1 MKFAPIA
8 LACTLACTATLALSA
23 CGSGDDA
30 PAATR
35 DGQRVN
41 FADVQR
47 RATTPLPSPDTTSA
61 VWTVAKNGQSIH
73 FANPGKKPLLTL
85 MCNLRER
92 PTKIAVSRHVPAQPG
107 QSALFPVIGNGT
119 ISRLPVDAAL
129 EANEWQWRGIYLSTD
144 ERLDVFTG
152 SGAVEATLPGGGTLV
167 IKGSRMPGEFIR
179 WCRAG
184 GK

>member
-8 LACTLACTATLALSA
+8 LACTLASTFALSA
-23 CGSGDDA
+23 CGSGEDA
-30 PAATR
+30 AVAAQ
-35 DGQRVN
+35 DAQRVN

-47 RATTPLPSPDTTSA
+47 RANTPLPSPDTAASG
-61 VWTVAKNGQSIH
+61 WTVATNGQSIN
-73 FANPGKKPLLTL
+73 FGSAGQKPMLTIA
-85 MCNLRER
+85 CNLRER
-92 PTKIAVSRHVPAQPG
+92 PTKITVSRHVIAQPG
-107 QSALFPVIGNGT
+107 QTALFPVIGNGT

-129 EANEWQWRGIYLSTD
+129 ENNEWQWRGIYLSTD

-152 SGAVEATLPGGGTLV
+152 AGAVEATLPGGGTLQ
-167 IKGSRMPGEFIR
+167 INGSRMPGEFIR